1 MVFTKDLVK
10 GWWTRYLALVDIA
23 EENKRLRDELKKA
36 ERLITLTLEERT
48 ELARLQKLLQMDAL
62 REVNGSGA
70 RVIAMRFGPQ
80 AVLNTI
86 TINKG
91 LADGAIAGT
100 PVIAPGGVVGRIH
113 RAAPHAATVLLLG
126 DPGFRLG
133 VLSQETR
140 TPGIVRGVAGNPDLL
155 EVTYVA
161 QNAKIVEGELL
172 ITAGLDG
179 GFPKGIPVGVV
190 TAVQP
195 GHETL
200 FLQVHAKPVVSFDYL
215 EEVVVLHPDDGLP
228 PLVAPAPPTSAAG
241 PTNATVAA
249 PMAGAFNAT
258 SANTGKA
265 KALSSNGTAQGTRAQ
280 GPKVEGENATLSTAR
295 PQRRTQAATAI
306 TGQSVPGQNGSAQ
319 GTGSVSTR
327 GQSQGNQAT
336 PAPQGRV
343 TP

>member
-1 MVFTKDLVK
+1 MVK
-10 GWWTRYLALVDIA
+10 GWWTRYLALVDVA

-70 RVIAMRFGPQ
+70 RVIALRFGPQ

-91 LADGAIAGT
+91 LTDGAIAGT
-100 PVIAPGGVVGRIH
+100 PVVAPGGVVGRIH

-200 FLQVHAKPVVSFDYL
+200 FLQVHAKPVVSFDHL
-215 EEVVVLHPDDGLP
+215 EEVVVLHPGDGMP
-228 PLVAPAPPTSAAG
+228 PLVAPAQPTAMLDT
-241 PTNATVAA
+241 TNATAQAPVAGSMNGTGEKPGTAGAVAA
-249 PMAGAFNAT
+249 NGTLLRTNGQNAT
-258 SANTGKA
+258 
-265 KALSSNGTAQGTRAQ
+265 TA
-280 GPKVEGENATLSTAR
+280 PAR
-295 PQRRTQAATAI
+295 PQRRSQAATAV
-306 TGQSVPGQNGSAQ
+306 TGQNVPGQNGSTQ
-319 GTGSVSTR
+319 GAGSLSTR
-327 GQSQGNQAT
+327 GQSTAPQT
-336 PAPQGRV
+336 PPVPQGRV

>member
-1 MVFTKDLVK
+1 MVFTKDLVI
-10 GWWTRYLALVDIA
+10 GWWSRYLALVDIS
-23 EENKRLRDELKKA
+23 EENTRLRDELKKA

-48 ELARLQKLLQMDAL
+48 ELVRLQKLLQMDAL
-62 REVNGSGA
+62 SEVNGSGA

-100 PVIAPGGVVGRIH
+100 PVIALGGVVGRVH
-113 RAAPHAATVLLLG
+113 RAAPHAATVLLLN

-140 TPGIVRGVAGNPDLL
+140 TPGVVRGVAGNPDLL

-200 FLQVHAKPVVSFDYL
+200 FLQVHAKPVVSFDHL
-215 EEVVVLHPDDGLP
+215 EEVVVLHPGDGLP
-228 PLVAPAPPTSAAG
+228 PLVAPALPEVALG
-241 PTNATVAA
+241 PHNATAAA
-249 PMAGAFNAT
+249 PTAGAFNAT
-258 SANTGKA
+258 GTHMGTGN
-265 KALSSNGTAQGTRAQ
+265 ALAANGTAQSSRMERSRPVSQ
-280 GPKVEGENATLSTAR
+280 NATTPPAR
-295 PQRRTQAATAI
+295 AQRRTQAATAV
-306 TGQSVPGQNGSAQ
+306 TGQSVSGQSAATPGAING
-319 GTGSVSTR
+319 GTR
-327 GQSQGNQAT
+327 GQAT
-336 PAPQGRV
+336 RSPAAPASQGRV
-343 TP
+343 PQ

>member
-23 EENKRLRDELKKA
+23 EENNRLRDELKKA

-62 REVNGSGA
+62 HEVNGSGA

-113 RAAPHAATVLLLG
+113 RAAPHAATVLLLN

-200 FLQVHAKPVVSFDYL
+200 FLQVHAKPVVSFDHL
-215 EEVVVLHPDDGLP
+215 EEVVVLHPGDGLP
-228 PLVAPAPPTSAAG
+228 PLVAPAN
-241 PTNATVAA
+241 PTNALGATNATATA
-249 PMAGAFNAT
+249 PMAGTFNAT
-258 SANTGKA
+258 STKPGTANA
-265 KALSSNGTAQGTRAQ
+265 VVANGTGQDSRMERPRRENQ
-280 GPKVEGENATLSTAR
+280 NATTGSAR
-295 PQRRTQAATAI
+295 TPRRTQ
-306 TGQSVPGQNGSAQ
+306 SP
-319 GTGSVSTR
+319 
-327 GQSQGNQAT
+327 